1 MTDQKLPIAR
11 RFRGYLPV
19 VVDFETGGFN
29 KDTDALLEYAAIII
43 EMDSAGFLR
52 MGQKFFFHIEP
63 YEGSNIEPASL
74 ELTGIDPFSPLRRA
88 VSEKRALTES
98 FNAIRK
104 RIRDTGCTRAVMVA
118 HNASFDL
125 GFMNKAA
132 ERCNLKRNP
141 FHPFSSFDTATLCGL
156 AFGQTV
162 LARACVSA
170 GIEFDPA
177 DAHSAQYD
185 CAKTAELFC
194 FIANRW
200 KALGGYVAED
210 PRRDEDLDDYC

>member
-1 MTDQKLPIAR
+1 MSGMPKLPIAR

-19 VVDFETGGFN
+19 VVDLETGGFN
-29 KDTDALLEYAAIII
+29 KETDALLEFAAVII
-43 EMDSAGFLR
+43 EMDRNGFLR
-52 MGQKFFFHIEP
+52 LGERFFYNVEP
-63 YEGSNIEPASL
+63 FEGSNIEPASL
-74 ELTGIDPFSPLRRA
+74 ELTGIDPDSPLRGA
-88 VSEKRALTES
+88 VPEKQALADS
-98 FNAIRK
+98 FRGIRK

-125 GFMNKAA
+125 GFVNQAA

-162 LARACVSA
+162 LARACQAA
-170 GIEFDPA
+170 GLDFDSA

-185 CAKTAELFC
+185 CEKTAELFC
-194 FIANRW
+194 HVVNRW
-200 KALGGYVAED
+200 KALGGYIVED
-210 PRRDEDLDDYC
+210 DPHRESN